1 MFETHPKDLR
11 DLLREAD
18 EARIQLP
25 DFQRSYVWSE
35 SDVVGLIASIARGF
49 PVGALLTLE
58 TGGEVNFRPRRTE
71 GVSTETEK
79 PDHLLLDGQQRITS
93 LYGALWSKRP
103 MRTTLRRDQ
112 RKAVE
117 RFFYIDIRQAV
128 DAGENMEEAV
138 LAVRADRRLLSD
150 FEVKLDLSTPEAEYG
165 ANCFPMN
172 LCFDSSGERTWL
184 RDWRRHW
191 DAKGVDI
198 SGLEDKFIER
208 VLAPIQGYKMPVI
221 RLARS
226 STRAAICLIFEKV
239 NVGGKKLD
247 AFELV
252 TAVFA
257 GHADPI
263 DLRRDWDTE
272 RKLGGR
278 LDRILKGRELQGH
291 ENRALA
297 DLRSIDF
304 LQALSLVH
312 TREQRHL
319 KAAAGEGSPPQV
331 SCKRDAILALPLER
345 YRALADTVED
355 GFRKAGRF
363 LNENK
368 ILWHKDVP
376 YPAQIVALATVYAIL
391 GPAAETQTAKDK
403 LVHWFW
409 RTALA
414 EDYGTSPETKLAR
427 DAEEVPRW
435 IAGGAPPERLAILS
449 FNPLRLDTL
458 RNRIA
463 AAYKALGAL
472 LLREG
477 CRDFVTGAPA
487 DLYAFGADPMD
498 IHHIFP
504 RDWCIKQGISPE
516 RYDSIVNKTPLTA
529 SSNRMIGGAAPCDYL
544 AVIESRQGLSSASM
558 DAILRSHLID
568 PALLRAPAPTVA
580 DFDRFYADRKDRL
593 AAIAARVS
601 GIAVQAPLTTAFA
614 PEDEFELDY
623 EGEAAA

>member
-18 EARIQLP
+18 EARVQLP

-35 SDVVGLIASIARGF
+35 SDVKGLIASIARGF
-49 PVGALLTLE
+49 PVGALLTLGS
-58 TGGEVNFRPRRTE
+58 GGEVRFKPRTLA
-71 GVSTETEK
+71 GVEVQRAE
-79 PDHLLLDGQQRITS
+79 PDLLLLDGQQRVTS
-93 LYGALWSKRP
+93 LHGALWSKAP
-103 MRTTLRRDQ
+103 MRTKLKRDQ
-112 RKAVE
+112 RKGVD
-117 RFFYIDIRQAV
+117 RYFYIDIQKSTQAGA
-128 DAGENMEEAV
+128 DLEEAII
-138 LAVRADRRLLSD
+138 AVRADRRQVED
-150 FEVKLDLSTPEAEYG
+150 FKVVRDLSTREAEFDAG
-165 ANCFPMN
+165 CFPLN
-172 LCFDSSGERTWL
+172 LAFDYQLHVWL
-184 RDWRRHW
+184 TDWQKHWQARDVDVSDLQRRFF
-191 DAKGVDI
+191 
-198 SGLEDKFIER
+198 EE
-208 VLAPIQGYKMPVI
+208 VLSPIQSYKMPEI
-221 RLARS
+221 RLSKGS
-226 STRAAICLIFEKV
+226 SREAICLIFEKV

-257 GHADPI
+257 GHTDPI
-263 DLRRDWDTE
+263 DLRRDWDAD

-278 LDRILKGRELQGH
+278 FDRILTGRDLKGH
-291 ENRALA
+291 ENRALS

-304 LQALSLVH
+304 LQAVSLVH

-319 KAAAGEGSPPQV
+319 AATTGNGNPPQI
-331 SCKRDAILALPLER
+331 SCKRDAILALPLDR
-345 YRALADTVED
+345 FRALADKVED

-368 ILWHKDVP
+368 ILWSKDLP
-376 YPAQIVALATVYAIL
+376 YPAQIVALATVHAVL
-391 GPAAETQTAKDK
+391 GPAADTHAAKDK
-403 LVHWFW
+403 LAQWFW

-435 IAGGAPPERLAILS
+435 ITGGAPPERLALLS

-463 AAYKALGAL
+463 AAYKAIGAL
-472 LLREG
+472 VLREG

-504 RDWCIKQGISPE
+504 RDWCRRHGISAD

-544 AVIESRQGLSSASM
+544 ALVEGRQGLSAEAM
-558 DAILRSHLID
+558 DAVLRSHLID
-568 PALLRAPAPTVA
+568 PALLRVSSPTVA
-580 DFDRFYADRKDRL
+580 DFDRFYEDRKARL
-593 AAIAARVS
+593 ATLAARVTGLAVEVPS
-601 GIAVQAPLTTAFA
+601 PEVQAT
-614 PEDEFELDY
+614 EVEFDLDDV
-623 EGEAAA
+623 EEAA